1 MKNKSILRSIIN
13 KRYTDGHFLNI
24 LKSIP
29 SLYCIRY
36 IHISEFS
43 SSIPVHKYLSEMNAY
58 FYQKKKNTDKF
69 WVALSVAPNCKDIQC
84 PFTVEGINGGKIT
97 QWNIDLGGARRQHK
111 WYKHVSHR
119 HNVVQKIHKSS

>member
-1 MKNKSILRSIIN
+1 ML
-13 KRYTDGHFLNI
+13 
-24 LKSIP
+24 
-29 SLYCIRY
+29 
-36 IHISEFS
+36 IST
-43 SSIPVHKYLSEMNAY
+43 K
-58 FYQKKKNTDKF
+58 KKKNTDKF